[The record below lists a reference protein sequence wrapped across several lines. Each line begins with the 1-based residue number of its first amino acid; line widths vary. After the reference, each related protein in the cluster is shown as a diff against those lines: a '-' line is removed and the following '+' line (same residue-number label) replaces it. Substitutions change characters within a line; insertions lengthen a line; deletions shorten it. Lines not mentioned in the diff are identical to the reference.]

1 MSKQI
6 EQLKHQLRQLTE
18 LARDGALS
26 DAAFLEAKAKLE
38 RELLDAVM
46 NGAAPDPAL
55 PTVSRKMV
63 LGMAAFVAAAGV
75 AGYAWLGHPEAWR
88 VGPGGAA
95 GQTSMSDGS
104 VGGADVSPSASAPH
118 ALGMDQIEAMA
129 ASLAAKLKAKPNNP
143 EGWAMLGR
151 SYAVLGKW
159 DEAIAAYQQVIAQR
173 PDDAQ
178 VYADYADAV
187 AVKQG
192 RSLEGEP
199 AKLVAKALSLD
210 PANFKALSLSG
221 TIAFDKQDFKSA
233 ADLWAR
239 ALKSA
244 PSDNPELAR
253 QIKASMDDARQRAGL
268 PAADVSL
275 ASAPAEVSGRV
286 TLSKELL
293 GKVSPEDTVF
303 IFARA
308 AQGSKMPLAIVRKQ
322 VKDLPYAFTL
332 NDALAMAPQASLST
346 ATDVIVGA
354 RVSKSGQ
361 AMPQDGDWQGLS
373 PVVKVGARALEIVI
387 TDPIQT
393 KP

>member
-6 EQLKHQLRQLTE
+6 EQLKKQLRQLTE

-26 DAAFLEAKAKLE
+26 DVAFQEAKAKLE

-46 NGAAPDPAL
+46 LGSKPEPLA
-55 PTVSRKMV
+55 PTVSRNLI

-75 AGYAWLGHPEAWR
+75 AGYAWLGHPDAWQ
-88 VGPGGAA
+88 VGPGKAPDPMA
-95 GQTSMSDGS
+95 VADGN
-104 VGGADVSPSASAPH
+104 PSARAPH
-118 ALGMDQIEAMA
+118 ALGMEQIEAMTD
-129 ASLAAKLKAKPNNP
+129 SLAAKLKANP
-143 EGWAMLGR
+143 HNPDGWAMLGR

-159 DEAIAAYQQVIAQR
+159 DQAIAAYQQVMAQR

-178 VYADYADAV
+178 VYADYADAL

-192 RSLEGEP
+192 RTLAGEP

-233 ADLWAR
+233 ADLWER
-239 ALKSA
+239 ALKNA

-253 QIKASMDDARQRAGL
+253 QIKASLDDARQRAGL
-268 PAADVSL
+268 PTAGESL
-275 ASAPAEVSGRV
+275 ASAPTEVSGRV
-286 TLSKELL
+286 TLSKDLA

-303 IFARA
+303 IFARV

-322 VKDLPYAFTL
+322 VKDLPFAFTL
-332 NDALAMAPQASLST
+332 NDALAMSPQARLSKET
-346 ATDVIVGA
+346 EVVVGA

-361 AMPQDGDWQGLS
+361 AMPQEGDWQGLT
-373 PVVKVGARALEIVI
+373 PVVKVGARDLEVVI
-387 TDPIQT
+387 KDPIQT